1 MVRDSLVGLDVEMGH
16 RILGVLDAARFPVP
30 VALWIRRGDEDK
42 WRLLLA
48 TPLYDR
54 LGPGRAY
61 RKLVDTLWDTEHDWV
76 HSPVQLDSTRKP
88 LIRALRQIF
97 GKTAS
102 VSGMRFGGQ
111 MIGNTWVDDAYVYR
125 IR

>member
-61 RKLVDTLWDTEHDWV
+61 RKLVDTHWDTEHDWV